1 MFPYATYFVALSVG
15 QKLML
20 FGGFDMEN
28 FNPVIVFGSCSCFS
42 NVFCLVYKNA
52 AKVDGFK
59 V

>member
-20 FGGFDMEN
+20 FWGFGM
-28 FNPVIVFGSCSCFS
+28 VIVFGSCSCFS
-42 NVFCLVYKNA
+42 NVFCFVYKNA